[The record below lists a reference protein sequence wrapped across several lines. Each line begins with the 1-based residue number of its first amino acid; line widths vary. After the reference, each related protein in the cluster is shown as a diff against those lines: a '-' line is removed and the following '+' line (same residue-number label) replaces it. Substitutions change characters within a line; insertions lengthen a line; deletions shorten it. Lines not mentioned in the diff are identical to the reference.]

1 MDSYGPVFCLGQ
13 LVSWI
18 AESRRANTWTRPVAL
33 RQRSLLRAAGAVHF
47 FGPDCCA
54 EPVGYFTGIIGV
66 GITLAIE
73 SFLRYNKANFSS
85 YAPRGEHTFY

>member
-1 MDSYGPVFCLGQ
+1 MGRCFVWANLSVGRPYIFCDRLP
-13 LVSWI
+13 WI
-18 AESRRANTWTRPVAL
+18 AGSRRANTWTRPVAL

-66 GITLAIE
+66 GITLAI
-73 SFLRYNKANFSS
+73 
-85 YAPRGEHTFY
+85 